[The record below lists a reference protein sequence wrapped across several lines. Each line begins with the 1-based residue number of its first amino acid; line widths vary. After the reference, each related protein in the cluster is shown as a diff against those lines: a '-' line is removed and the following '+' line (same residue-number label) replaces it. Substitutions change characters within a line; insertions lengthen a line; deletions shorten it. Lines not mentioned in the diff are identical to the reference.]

1 VSHAHKQVLAHLGFN
16 LKESSWLASEGHL
29 SMMLTVT
36 REGGVKWADSLFLEK
51 ELKSVCSGGGDN
63 GEDAFVCKV
72 LPSSPFPHARASVIV
87 EVMGNDRPGI
97 VAAVAGELDKLGIEI
112 MSLDTRVE
120 PASQGAG
127 DLFRSR
133 MTVCLA
139 SSEQKEFTDRK
150 EVGLAAR
157 LSTTHQH
164 ATPPT
169 RAFLSSTSTSRMSQP
184 PTRSAAL
191 LSRHHKHHLCK
202 HRHHKH
208 HFHKHHLCKHRHH
221 HHNSAHNNTT
231 TTSTNTT
238 TTTTANTTT
247 HPPTHQPTRQ
257 ELEALEKMLHEI
269 ELEPDIQ
276 MEVIERGP
284 LPSDEVDDE

>member
-1 VSHAHKQVLAHLGFN
+1 
-16 LKESSWLASEGHL
+16 
-29 SMMLTVT
+29 MMLTVT

-150 EVGLAAR
+150 EVNTSTHAR
-157 LSTTHQH
+157 LLVLNVHFTNVSTSHPLCGTAQPPPQTPRPQ
-164 ATPPT
+164 APPLQTPPPQT
-169 RAFLSSTSTSRMSQP
+169 PRPQTLPLQTP
-184 PTRSAAL
+184 PPQQQQHPQQHNHHKHK
-191 LSRHHKHHLCK
+191 HHKHH
-202 HRHHKH
+202 HR
-208 HFHKHHLCKHRHH
+208 
-221 HHNSAHNNTT
+221 
-231 TTSTNTT
+231 
-238 TTTTANTTT
+238 
-247 HPPTHQPTRQ
+247 
-257 ELEALEKMLHEI
+257 
-269 ELEPDIQ
+269 
-276 MEVIERGP
+276 
-284 LPSDEVDDE
+284 